1 MKTIEE
7 TSKKHSLNVY
17 NGFDKDETFKLE
29 ECIKQSEYD
38 FKKGIEFAQQWI
50 SVKIELPPRKTK
62 IVKQP
67 NGNTLYFYENYLVK
81 GFWNNEAKSE
91 EIRMAKYL
99 PCSACWYFDVH
110 KSVKTL
116 NFTITHWRPIE
127 YK

>member
-1 MKTIEE
+1 MKTIEDAAIE
-7 TSKKHSLNVY
+7 FVDLHIDPN
-17 NGFDKDETFKLE
+17 
-29 ECIKQSEYD
+29 EYD
-38 FKKGIEFAQQWI
+38 LHEKEEKLKLAFYTGVKFAQQWI
-50 SVKIELPPRKTK
+50 SIKDELPPRKTK

-91 EIRMAKYL
+91 EIRMATYL

-116 NFTITHWRPIE
+116 NFTVTHWRPIE

>member
-1 MKTIEE
+1 MKTIE
-7 TSKKHSLNVY
+7 KAA
-17 NGFDKDETFKLE
+17 KDYADGVDGDNYRDDIRAFKR
-29 ECIKQSEYD
+29 
-38 FKKGIEFAQQWI
+38 GVEFAQQWI
-50 SVKIELPPRKTK
+50 SVKNELPPKITK